1 MNKNYFVMPTK
12 RCYLLKED
20 YVLALIMMNSDS
32 KVSHISRGK
41 IMELTGIKKADVVTR
56 MTNQFQKDG
65 YIRKEY
71 RFVNGRKYVDYI
83 IVKPKYYVVCM
94 NAILQYK
101 ELGVLA
107 IKLAELRIN
116 GTNQIKY
123 SDNDIIKHLQIGRTA
138 YFSYKKRLIES
149 GIVTVVDDGYALSG
163 EYFPIFATTHLSDNR
178 MNELNMI
185 LTTGDPTSKLY
196 KQASW
201 FYENQLY
208 IIPKAN
214 EIYDKMISGLLKK
227 QKDE

>member
-1 MNKNYFVMPTK
+1 MPTK

-149 GIVTVVDDGYALSG
+149 GIITVVDDGYALSG

-227 QKDE
+227 TKG

>member
-12 RCYLLKED
+12 RYYSLKED
-20 YVLALIMMNSDS
+20 YVLSLIMMNSDS

-41 IMELTGIKKADVVTR
+41 IMELTGIKVADVVTR

-71 RFVNGRKYVDYI
+71 RFVNGKKYVDYI
-83 IVKPKYYVVCM
+83 IIKPKYYVVCM
-94 NAILQYK
+94 NSILQYK

-138 YFSYKKRLIES
+138 YFSYKKRLIEL
-149 GIVTVVDDGYALSG
+149 GIITVVDDGYALSG
-163 EYFPIFATTHLSDNR
+163 EYFPILATIKLSDNR
-178 MNELNMI
+178 MNELNEI
-185 LTTGDPTSKLY
+185 LTQADKQSKLY

-214 EIYDKMISGLLKK
+214 EIYDQLISGLLNK
-227 QKDE
+227 

>member
-1 MNKNYFVMPTK
+1 
-12 RCYLLKED
+12 
-20 YVLALIMMNSDS
+20 
-32 KVSHISRGK
+32 
-41 IMELTGIKKADVVTR
+41 MELTGIKKADVVTR

-149 GIVTVVDDGYALSG
+149 GIITVVDDGYALSG

-227 QKDE
+227 RKDE

>member
-1 MNKNYFVMPTK
+1 
-12 RCYLLKED
+12 
-20 YVLALIMMNSDS
+20 
-32 KVSHISRGK
+32 
-41 IMELTGIKKADVVTR
+41 MELTGIKKADVVTR

-149 GIVTVVDDGYALSG
+149 GIITVVDDGYALSG

-227 QKDE
+227 TKGWIDLI

>member
-1 MNKNYFVMPTK
+1 MPTK

-149 GIVTVVDDGYALSG
+149 GIITVVDDGYALSG

-227 QKDE
+227 RKDE

>member
-1 MNKNYFVMPTK
+1 MPTK

-149 GIVTVVDDGYALSG
+149 GIITVVDDGYALSG